1 MGNRIRVLFV
11 LDHRLMHYRAPLFQ
25 RLAVSYDI
33 TVIHR
38 GPVLGGDWAFT
49 QEVADY
55 HKVGPFDLVRAGVR
69 SNVDVLV
76 VMQNLRLIQY
86 WLLPFKFWRPYALV
100 FWGIGVSSSGGLAK
114 KKNLL
119 SRVRGFCSSFADGI
133 GFYSSYPLDFYPRRA
148 IEKAV
153 VVGNSVESPSAEN
166 TAENP
171 KDSIL
176 FIGTLDARKGLPLLF
191 KAFARYLKTLPASSD
206 VRVLRV
212 VGDGAMRGELEALAA
227 DLNISGAVRFEGA
240 VTDAERKKAFF
251 ASAAVTVSPLQAG
264 LSVAESFSFGV
275 PYITHRNPISGG
287 EYLSIKDGE
296 NGFLFETED
305 DLLAVLQRVG
315 SNAEER
321 VRLGNNAYDFYYQ
334 NLQMSQYAE
343 RFDKLLRE
351 SYERFKKS

>member
-321 VRLGNNAYDFYYQ
+321 VRLGNNAYDFYCQ

>member
-1 MGNRIRVLFV
+1 MAGRMNVVFV
-11 LDHRLMHYRAPLFQ
+11 LDHRLMHYRAPLFE
-25 RLAVSYDI
+25 RLSNWHDV
-33 TVIHR
+33 VVVHR
-38 GPVLGGDWAFT
+38 GPALGGEWSFK
-49 QEVADY
+49 QEVVPYRKA
-55 HKVGPFDLVRAGVR
+55 GPFDLVGASVASG
-69 SNVDVLV
+69 VDVLV

-86 WLLPFKFWRPYALV
+86 WFLPFMFWRRYALV
-100 FWGIGVSSSGGLAK
+100 FWGIGVSSAGGLAK
-114 KKNLL
+114 KKSLL
-119 SRVRGFCSSFADGI
+119 SRIRGFCSSFADGI

-148 IEKAV
+148 IGKAV
-153 VVGNSVESPSAEN
+153 VVGNSVESPAAEN
-166 TAENP
+166 TADHP

-191 KAFARYLKTLPASSD
+191 RAFARYLNTLPASSD
-206 VRVLRV
+206 VRLLRI
-212 VGDGAMRGELEALAA
+212 VGDGSVRGELEALAE
-227 DLNISGAVRFEGA
+227 DLKISSSVRFEGA

-275 PYITHRNPISGG
+275 PYVTHRNPISGG

-305 DLLAVLQRVG
+305 ELLAVLQRVG
-315 SNAEER
+315 GNAEER
-321 VRLGNNAYDFYYQ
+321 IRLGNNAYDFYCQ

-351 SYERFKKS
+351 SYERFKS